1 MKKTLVKN
9 FIISGF
15 VLLALGLLM
24 LFAPDGALKLFVRVI
39 GIIIIV
45 GAVVAVAMQ
54 LGSKKEDRSI
64 WLFLVAGLS
73 AAVGVVFIVIPRQV
87 ADYSFYVFGVMLI
100 LLSVKDLFSVV
111 RFPFGRIFSIAF
123 SSLGIVL
130 GTVIVCHPDQIAQQM
145 TQFIGAA
152 LVYQAVVCFMNA
164 ILINRSPLEPMPY
177 ALKQSRREKDK
188 QNATDA
194 AL

>member
-73 AAVGVVFIVIPRQV
+73 AAVGVVFIGIPRQV

>member
-100 LLSVKDLFSVV
+100 LLSVRDLFSVV

>member
-164 ILINRSPLEPMPY
+164 ILINRSPLEPMPNI
-177 ALKQSRREKDK
+177 APIWVMPCESVG
-188 QNATDA
+188 
-194 AL
+194 